1 MPAQETHNGQG
12 MTERIASHLRRF
24 SPAWTAFAASALLS
38 LLAIATSGTLNR
50 DGMLYVDA
58 ARLFQQA
65 GWSGAQ
71 EVFAW
76 PFLPVLMAVF
86 SQLTG
91 FGPETVGYALNV
103 LFMAGACALLVACAA
118 RLFPEAVWPT
128 LLALLAIPG
137 LNDYRDEVLREYGC
151 WFFVM
156 LAFWLALRW
165 ADAPRWLT
173 ALSVHAALGAAALF
187 RPEALALLP
196 ALILWQAFE
205 APSRERWRRLA
216 MIGALPLLACT
227 ALLIAY
233 ATGSLSGRLAGDLGR
248 FSPERFMAKAQLVA
262 QALPE
267 QAFDQASTI
276 LFFGSLAIIP
286 VKFIKM
292 MGAFCIPVIYSLLCS
307 GRTGDTL
314 RRARLFTW
322 AFTTHLLVLIVFVTD
337 LHFLAGRYVA
347 ALLLFAVPIT
357 GYGFWL
363 LLDRYPRWKRP
374 LATTALLLALANV
387 VSLAPGK
394 RHFIAAGEWLA
405 QNASDSPRVYVESAR
420 SAYYAGWRFSGRPE
434 PAARMR
440 LPAELQQSRYDLV
453 VLEVS
458 RTDSEVTDWLG
469 SAGLREI
476 IRFTHPNGDAVV
488 VAKPAQP
495 SAQES
500 AANTSRSRAQTGS
513 IE

>member
-1 MPAQETHNGQG
+1 MLAQALSQDL
-12 MTERIASHLRRF
+12 TERIAGGLRRL
-24 SPAWTAFAASALLS
+24 SPVWTAFVASVLLS

-71 EVFAW
+71 EIFAW
-76 PFLPVLMAVF
+76 PFLPVLMALL
-86 SQLTG
+86 SQITG
-91 FGPETVGYALNV
+91 LGLETIGYAINV

-165 ADAPRWLT
+165 ADAPRWRT
-173 ALSVHAALGAAALF
+173 ALTVHVALGAAALF

-196 ALILWQAFE
+196 AIIFWQALE
-205 APSRERWRRLA
+205 APSRQRWRRLA
-216 MIGALPLLACT
+216 MIGALPLLACV

-233 ATGSLSGRLAGDLGR
+233 ATGSLPGRLAGDLGR
-248 FSPERFMAKAQLVA
+248 LSPERFMAKAQLVA

-267 QAFDQASTI
+267 FAQDQATTI
-276 LFFGSLAIIP
+276 LLFGSLAIIP
-286 VKFIKM
+286 LKFVKM
-292 MGAFCIPVIYSLLCS
+292 MSVFCIPFLYPFLRAGGLS
-307 GRTGDTL
+307 DTL
-314 RRARLFTW
+314 RRTRLFPW
-322 AFTTHLLVLIVFVTD
+322 AFAAHLLVLMVFVTD
-337 LHFLAGRYVA
+337 HHFLAGRYVA
-347 ALLLFAVPIT
+347 ALLFFAVPFT
-357 GYGFWL
+357 GYGLWL
-363 LLDRYPRWKRP
+363 LLEKYPRWK
-374 LATTALLLALANV
+374 LLLAAAAILLALSNA

-394 RHFIAAGEWLA
+394 RHFISAGEWLA
-405 QNASDSPRVYVESAR
+405 KNAADSPRVYVESAR
-420 SAYYAGWRFSGRPE
+420 SAYYAGWRFSGRPG
-434 PAARMR
+434 
-440 LPAELQQSRYDLV
+440 PAERARLAGLLKRGDYDLV

-458 RTDSEVTDWLG
+458 RKEEDIAGWLG
-469 SAGLREI
+469 AVGLREI
-476 IRFTHPNGDAVV
+476 VRFTHPNRDAVI
-488 VAKPAQP
+488 VAAPTPALP
-495 SAQES
+495 QES
-500 AANTSRSRAQTGS
+500 AANTSHSRAQTGS

>member
-1 MPAQETHNGQG
+1 MPAQANSPGAAD
-12 MTERIASHLRRF
+12 RIADVLRRI
-24 SPAWTAFAASALLS
+24 SPVWTAFVASALLS

-58 ARLFQQA
+58 AHLFQQA

-71 EVFAW
+71 EIFAW
-76 PFLPVLMAVF
+76 PFLPVLMAAF
-86 SQLTG
+86 SQFTG
-91 FGPETVGYALNV
+91 LGLETVGYALNI
-103 LFMAGACALLVACAA
+103 LFMAGTCALLVTCAA

-165 ADAPRWLT
+165 ADAPRWRA

-187 RPEALALLP
+187 RPEALALSP
-196 ALILWQAFE
+196 ALILWQAAE
-205 APSRERWRRLA
+205 APSQERWQRLA

-227 ALLIAY
+227 VLLIAY
-233 ATGSLSGRLAGDLGR
+233 ATGSLADRLANDIGR

-267 QAFDQASTI
+267 YSRDQATTI
-276 LFFGSLAIIP
+276 LLFGSLAIIP
-286 VKFIKM
+286 LKFVKM
-292 MGAFCIPVIYSLLCS
+292 MGTFCIPFLYPLLRAGSL
-307 GRTGDTL
+307 RDTL
-314 RRARLFTW
+314 RRARLFPW
-322 AFTTHLLVLIVFVTD
+322 AFAAHLVVLMIFVTD
-337 LHFLAGRYVA
+337 HHFLAGRYVA
-347 ALLLFAVPIT
+347 ALLLFTVPVA
-357 GYGFWL
+357 GYGLRL

-374 LATTALLLALANV
+374 LVAAAILMALANA

-394 RHFIAAGEWLA
+394 RHFISAGEWLA
-405 QNASDSPRVYVESAR
+405 QNVKDSPRVYVESAR
-420 SAYYAGWRFSGRPE
+420 SAYYAGWRFSGRADPATRARLVE
-434 PAARMR
+434 P
-440 LPAELQQSRYDLV
+440 LKQGRYDLV

-458 RTDSEVTDWLG
+458 RKEKDIADWLREV
-469 SAGLREI
+469 GLREI
-476 IRFTHPNGDAVV
+476 IRFTHPNRDVV
-488 VAKPAQP
+488 IIAEPTPARV
-495 SAQES
+495 QES
-500 AANTSRSRAQTGS
+500 AANTSHSRAKTGS